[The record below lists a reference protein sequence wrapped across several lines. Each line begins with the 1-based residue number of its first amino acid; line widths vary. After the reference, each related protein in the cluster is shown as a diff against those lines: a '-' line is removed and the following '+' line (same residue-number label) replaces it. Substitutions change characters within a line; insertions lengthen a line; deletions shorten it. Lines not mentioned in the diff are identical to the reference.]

1 MKKLFIAALIVFAL
15 TATCSFTFPTGDTP
29 IKEPS
34 TPISRDIRLSVTGT
48 TSASMT
54 YNNGTEQTQ
63 ENATAVPWVKDYKTN
78 SILPIVLLAQ
88 NQSRTGN
95 TIMCAI
101 YVNGKMVTS
110 NTSTGPYAI
119 VTCTEK

>member
-1 MKKLFIAALIVFAL
+1 MKKLFIAALAVFVL
-15 TATCSFTFPTGDTP
+15 VGIYSFTFPTGDSP
-29 IKEPS
+29 AKLPS

-48 TSASMT
+48 TSTSMT

-63 ENATAVPWVKDYKTN
+63 ENSQPTPWIKEYTTK
-78 SILPIVLLAQ
+78 SILPVVLLAQ
-88 NQSRTGN
+88 NQARGGN
-95 TIMCAI
+95 TITCAI

-110 NTSTGPYAI
+110 NTSTGPYAV